1 MRIRWCKC
9 PISGSTHLSVDWA
22 RRTSCWHSR
31 WTMPFPWPRRKGCDE
46 YQTSVYG
53 LLGEYVSIYMLP
65 MKSNEYRIRFSLIVL
80 YRTCL
85 AIPDRRKKIRKG
97 LRLLKGLCSWR
108 TMCLIT
114 LCTEFIKIFISHR
127 SQSNLAALAACSR
140 PSWRHWS
147 MYFKPNIN
155 VW

>member
-1 MRIRWCKC
+1 MVQMPYFWIN
-9 PISGSTHLSVDWA
+9 PSFGGLGTAHL
-22 RRTSCWHSR
+22 
-31 WTMPFPWPRRKGCDE
+31 
-46 YQTSVYG
+46 
-53 LLGEYVSIYMLP
+53 LLTFSLDHAIPMAAQKRMWRVSNFCVWFIGWICLYIYILP

-114 LCTEFIKIFISHR
+114 LCTEFIKIFIIHR